1 VSRFVDA
8 VIATA
13 GRVRT
18 GMVTGEPDEPFR
30 RTWTDLHALARRTA
44 ARLVEGGLRPGQ
56 AVAVLAGAPVQIAP
70 VAQAIWLAGGSM
82 TMLHQPTA
90 RTDLEVWRDDT
101 LRVLR
106 MIGARLVIVGA
117 PFEPMGPVLEAHG
130 IAYRGAEQLLAP
142 DPSAAGGPTTA
153 SDPSSAGGGSASAGG
168 GSASAGGGSKFEPV
182 AMPEDAPALLQ
193 LTSGST
199 AEPKAVRITHR
210 NLFSNVRDAAAHL
223 LSDETGVMVSW
234 LPMFHDMG
242 MVGCLLLPMM
252 SGMELISVTPP
263 DFLGRPLLWAEL
275 MSRHH
280 ATITTAPNFAW
291 AVLTRQ
297 LGRVPDGALDLS
309 SLRVAGNGAEPI
321 DPATMEAF
329 VATAGRFGLKPQA
342 LQCCYGAAEST
353 LVISLSA
360 MADPMLLDVV
370 DADALESEG
379 RAVPS
384 SSASSGVRQLPKLGR
399 PVPSVEVRVAGED
412 GRTLGEREVG
422 RIMLRGDS
430 VTDGYL
436 TPAGFEPA
444 RDAAGWLDIGDEGY
458 LVDGQVVVCGRRK
471 DVIIMGG
478 RNIYPTDIERAAATV
493 PEVRSGNAAAVRLS
507 ASDERARES
516 FAVLVES
523 RAAGDP
529 EAEDRV
535 AREVMSRIVS
545 EIQVRPAAVKVLPP
559 GSLPKTP
566 SGKLRRAAAR
576 GLL

>member
-1 VSRFVDA
+1 LEVRVSRFVDG

-13 GRVRT
+13 GSART
-18 GMVTGEPDEPFR
+18 GMVTGEPDQPFR
-30 RTWTDLHALARRTA
+30 RTWTELHELARRIA
-44 ARLVEGGLRPGQ
+44 GRLAEAGLQPGQ
-56 AVAVLAGAPVQIAP
+56 AVAVLAGAPEQIAP

-101 LRVLR
+101 VRVLR
-106 MIGARLVIVGA
+106 MIDARLVVIGS
-117 PFEPMGPVLEAHG
+117 PFEPMAPVLEANN
-130 IAYRGAEQLLAP
+130 IPYLLAAGLSDGPAFTPVETP
-142 DPSAAGGPTTA
+142 D
-153 SDPSSAGGGSASAGG
+153 
-168 GSASAGGGSKFEPV
+168 
-182 AMPEDAPALLQ
+182 DAPALLQ

-199 AEPKAVRITHR
+199 AEPKAVRITHG
-210 NLFSNVRDAAAHL
+210 NLFSNVRDSAAHMG
-223 LSDETGVMVSW
+223 SDETGVMVSW

-242 MVGCLLLPMM
+242 MVGCLLLPML
-252 SGMELISVTPP
+252 SGMELVSVTPA
-263 DFLGRPLLWAEL
+263 DFLSRPLLWAEL

-297 LGRVPDGALDLS
+297 LARVPDGALDLS
-309 SLRVAGNGAEPI
+309 TLTVAGNGAEPI
-321 DPATMEAF
+321 DPATMNAF
-329 VATAGRFGLKPQA
+329 VSTGARFGLKPEA
-342 LQCCYGAAEST
+342 VNCCYGAAEST
-353 LVISLSA
+353 LAISLSA
-360 MADPMLLDVV
+360 MDQPMQLDVV
-370 DADALESEG
+370 DAATLESDH

-384 SSASSGVRQLPKLGR
+384 DATTGVRRIPKLGR
-399 PVPSVEVRVAGED
+399 PFPSVELRIAGD
-412 GRTLGEREVG
+412 DDRTLGEREVG
-422 RIMLRGDS
+422 RIQLRGDS

-444 RDAAGWLDIGDEGY
+444 RDAEGWLDIGDEGY

-493 PEVRSGNAAAVRLS
+493 PDVRSGNVAAVRLT
-507 ASDERARES
+507 ADEGRARES

-529 EAEDRV
+529 SAEERIT
-535 AREVMSRIVS
+535 REVTSRVVA
-545 EIQVRPAAVKVLPP
+545 EIEVRPAAVKVLPP
-559 GSLPKTP
+559 GTLPKTP

-576 GLL
+576 SLL